1 MKTSQGSNVSMSS
14 VNQSSITGQM
24 LGSQPF
30 HHQQQQLNASQM
42 TAYGA
47 NLSGSNGRGNGSAP
61 SQFQSYTQQQQQQSL
76 ASQIQLQA
84 VGQLPQPTQQQQY
97 CSSQV
102 PQQQLQEQFQLQQ
115 QNIQA
120 RLAGSSS
127 LGAASATGAV
137 GRSSQVTG
145 WHVGGTGSAGGS
157 TAGGIGAPGNQQ
169 SRQQK
174 AAAPMSESRQPSI
187 KGFGTDS
194 FCSCALFQEKFECH
208 HTLLVSRAGD
218 CSDFD
223 ACMELLG
230 IGTFCDS
237 KFDYVKI
244 FENFNSVKLCTFYC
258 IIK

>member
-1 MKTSQGSNVSMSS
+1 MKSSQGSIASMSS
-14 VNQSSITGQM
+14 VNQSSVTGQM

-30 HHQQQQLNASQM
+30 QHQQQQLNASQM
-42 TAYGA
+42 TAYGV

-61 SQFQSYTQQQQQQSL
+61 SQFQSYAQQQ
-76 ASQIQLQA
+76 ASQIQLQP
-84 VGQLPQPTQQQQY
+84 VGQLPQPLTQQQQQY

-120 RLAGSSS
+120 RLAGSLS
-127 LGAASATGAV
+127 LGAAGATGAV
-137 GRSSQVTG
+137 GRSSQVLG
-145 WHVGGTGSAGGS
+145 WHVGGTGSVGGS
-157 TAGGIGAPGNQQ
+157 AAGGIGAPGNQQ

-174 AAAPMSESRQPSI
+174 VATPVPESRQQSSI

-194 FCSCALFQEKFECH
+194 FCCSALFQEKFECH
-208 HTLLVSRAGD
+208 HALLMSHAGD
-218 CSDFD
+218 FSDCD
-223 ACMELLG
+223 AYMELLG
-230 IGTFCDS
+230 IDTFSDS

-244 FENFNSVKLCTFYC
+244 FENFNSVKLCSFYC